1 MADKYDVPR
10 LRTLVVERLSL
21 ACDPRKNESDFI
33 EALRVV
39 DGCTA
44 EDTIWDILKP
54 KVKANLQTLLK
65 NEVFKDVIRE
75 QSALTIQLLHS
86 FASGSQAPPPDEF
99 KSVPSV
105 DSETPNL
112 KRSRLSEDEQ
122 QTPRTNPIPPPTAAQ
137 VAPTSLFQQSTSTP
151 NLGSFGQGPSGQQTT
166 GTVNQSSSN

>member
-44 EDTIWDILKP
+44 EDTIWDILIP

-65 NEVFKDVIRE
+65 NEVFKDFIRE
-75 QSALTIQLLHS
+75 QSALT
-86 FASGSQAPPPDEF
+86 F
-99 KSVPSV
+99 
-105 DSETPNL
+105 
-112 KRSRLSEDEQ
+112 
-122 QTPRTNPIPPPTAAQ
+122 
-137 VAPTSLFQQSTSTP
+137 
-151 NLGSFGQGPSGQQTT
+151 
-166 GTVNQSSSN
+166 